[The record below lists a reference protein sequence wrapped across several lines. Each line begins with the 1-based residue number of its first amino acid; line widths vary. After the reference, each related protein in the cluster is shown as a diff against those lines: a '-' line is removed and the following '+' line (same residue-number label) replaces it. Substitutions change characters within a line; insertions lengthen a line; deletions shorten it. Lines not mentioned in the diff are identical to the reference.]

1 MLFLTFCRIEPQQLK
16 PHRWHWWLLL
26 IQGGVFV
33 LVGLAASA
41 CMRLFPFLGS
51 GMMVIA
57 QSFMLCAISP
67 TATAAAVV
75 TRKVDNNHF
84 EITVPIAVSEQ
95 FYGWI
100 FGLGKAVRIIGP
112 SRVKEG
118 MKKALADITQRYENE

>member
-1 MLFLTFCRIEPQQLK
+1 MLESVTLRFQN
-16 PHRWHWWLLL
+16 
-26 IQGGVFV
+26 
-33 LVGLAASA
+33 
-41 CMRLFPFLGS
+41 RL
-51 GMMVIA
+51 MNAVIDR
-57 QSFMLCAISP
+57 FG
-67 TATAAAVV
+67 AAVV